1 MAWFRCGGGEIQQS
15 SGGSVILAENPTI
28 TLTKSSSNSV
38 TITWAKPSSEVTIA
52 KYQVYKYKSTT
63 APTTLSQM
71 TLVGS
76 TTNLTYTVENLNVP
90 STYFF
95 VVTTVT
101 SDDYENASIKG
112 KQSIGF
118 SSRGFVIK
126 ASNGVFASSD
136 LINWTNVTDKVGNS
150 SVVTTSSFHI
160 SYAEGAGFFYT
171 DGDVYVSEDG
181 FVWTYKK
188 LPDVAIP
195 NGTTSKATSIGVR
208 KHDFRPL
215 LGIAAPGGTTF
226 FTGVINEDWYKV
238 TAMSTPD
245 SDLWWVYGNP
255 KYFTTAQF
263 GDSTLQDG
271 ATVYGYPKEM
281 YSHKIN
287 GGYVEYIVCEGNYGV
302 GLYVYKR
309 VITES
314 SSFSQVYSRNGGIGG
329 ADSIYGFA
337 VSPKNEKDKDI
348 LVISIVTGL
357 IYSFDSGKNWNYE
370 SDIITADKLTYDS
383 AENKFIAFSNGSEPG
398 IYECNATKEAL
409 SSNTWKKISVSSDT
423 WTEFGK
429 NVEYIIGK

>member
-28 TLTKSSSNSV
+28 TLTKSSNNSV

-76 TTNLTYTVENLNVP
+76 TTNLTYTVENLDVP

-215 LGIAAPGGTTF
+215 LGIAAPGGTSF
-226 FTGVINEDWYKV
+226 FTGVIDEDWYEV
-238 TAMSTPD
+238 TSMSTPN
-245 SDLWWVYGNP
+245 SDLWWVYGQP
-255 KYFTTAQF
+255 KCFKTAQF
-263 GDSTLQDG
+263 GDSTLEDG
-271 ATVYGYPKEM
+271 ATVYGYPEGM
-281 YSHKIN
+281 YSH
-287 GGYVEYIVCEGNYGV
+287 GFSDGYVEYIVCIENYAER
-302 GLYVYKR
+302 LYVYKR
-309 VITES
+309 LIRES
-314 SSFSQVYSRNGGIGG
+314 SNFSKIYSTSSNYG
-329 ADSIYGFA
+329 AYSVYGFA

-348 LVISIVTGL
+348 LVISVISGL
-357 IYSFDSGKNWNYE
+357 IYSVDSGKNWTYKE
-370 SDIITADKLTYDS
+370 SIHNASKLTYDS
-383 AENKFIAFSNGSEPG
+383 AENKFIALSNGSEPE
-398 IYECNATKEAL
+398 IYECDATEGAL